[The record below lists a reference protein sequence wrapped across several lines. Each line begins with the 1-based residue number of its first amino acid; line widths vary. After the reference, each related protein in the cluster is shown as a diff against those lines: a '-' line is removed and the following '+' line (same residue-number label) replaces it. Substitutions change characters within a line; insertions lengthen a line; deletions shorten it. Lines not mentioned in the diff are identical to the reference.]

1 MAGMTAAF
9 HNLLRAEAIAKATH
23 VGLVDETG
31 TELTGG
37 SPAYSRL
44 EEAWVTTG
52 GDGIMNLAANRVF
65 NVPSGVTVGGW
76 RAYSLVSGGVNYG
89 GKDLVNEEFTAQGT
103 YTLLANSTSITIAN
117 PTP

>member
-9 HNLLRAEAIAKATH
+9 HNALRTHAISIAGF

-44 EEAWVTTG
+44 EETWVTTG
-52 GDGIMNLAANRVF
+52 GDGIMNLANNRVF
-65 NVPSGVTVGGW
+65 NVPANTTVGGW

-103 YTLLANSTSITIAN
+103 YTLLAAQTSITIAN
-117 PTP
+117 PVP